1 MRYRG
6 GGVGHLATRQCN
18 KSLLAD
24 KHTFVADPAS
34 QTLHEPT
41 ENQEENE
48 DRADNDKEE
57 DEGRANDRDEAEND
71 GDEDEDRA
79 DNDEEE
85 DGGRANDGDGAEN
98 DGDEDEDRADNESEG
113 DKDCAD
119 NLLSGNIHD
128 VDIVNAAGFAAL

>member
-48 DRADNDKEE
+48 DRADNDEEE
-57 DEGRANDRDEAEND
+57 DGGRATDGEGAENDGDEAEND

-79 DNDEEE
+79 DS
-85 DGGRANDGDGAEN
+85 
-98 DGDEDEDRADNESEG
+98 ESEG

-119 NLLSGNIHD
+119 NLFSGDIHD